1 MRLFFV
7 VSYITSL
14 KHQSRKRNAAV
25 NEPALFAYDSI
36 NVSYEGV
43 EISISMRYSQGNGFN
58 TSLSECSNDW
68 GGRGYD
74 DSVPGEVTKTTPSG
88 DRIT

>member
-1 MRLFFV
+1 MCFFFV

-36 NVSYEGV
+36 TVYIKESKLV
-43 EISISMRYSQGNGFN
+43 SMRYSQGN
-58 TSLSECSNDW
+58 
-68 GGRGYD
+68 
-74 DSVPGEVTKTTPSG
+74 
-88 DRIT
+88 